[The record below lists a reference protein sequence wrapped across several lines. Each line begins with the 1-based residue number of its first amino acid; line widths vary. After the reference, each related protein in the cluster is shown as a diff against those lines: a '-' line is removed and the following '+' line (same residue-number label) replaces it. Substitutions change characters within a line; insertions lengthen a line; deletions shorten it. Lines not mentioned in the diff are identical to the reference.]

1 MEGVN
6 VTITAPTGHV
16 LTVPLR
22 VVVCGDVQ
30 SVQEAA
36 LRDRN
41 GTVVSTICPSGR
53 LSVSAVS
60 VNTAPL
66 YSA

>member
-41 GTVVSTICPSGR
+41 GAVVSVVHPSVCR
-53 LSVSAVS
+53 SLLSMPTPPCCS
-60 VNTAPL
+60 
-66 YSA
+66 